1 MTPTR
6 PQPSDDAV
14 GDAPPRGRAA
24 ALIVAAGR
32 GRRFGGGVPKQYQA
46 LGGRALLAH
55 AAAAFLAHP
64 RIDLVQVVI
73 GPDDRDL
80 HDRALAG
87 LEVAPPVIGG
97 AERQDSVRL
106 GLEPLA
112 ARGDIDFVLVHDAAR
127 PFLPAGMIDR
137 VLNALGD
144 APAALPA
151 LAVTDTL
158 KRGEAMTV
166 AGTVSR
172 DGLWRAQTP
181 QGARLDLLLAAH
193 RAAAGHTL
201 PRALTDDAAVMEAAG
216 HAVRLVDGDEA
227 AFKITTTADMDRARQ
242 LLARRGQTA
251 TLLPATGSGFDV
263 HAFAP
268 GDHVWLCGV
277 PVPHDQGL
285 SGHSDADVALHA
297 LTDAVLGA
305 IAADDIGRHFPPTDA
320 RWRGASSDRF
330 LIHALALMGAMG
342 GRLVHCDVTI
352 IGERPKVGPH
362 REAMRRRLAELTG
375 LPPARIG
382 VKATTTEQLGFTG
395 RREGLAAMATAT
407 VLLPDLSAPEP
418 VV

>member
-1 MTPTR
+1 M
-6 PQPSDDAV
+6 
-14 GDAPPRGRAA
+14 
-24 ALIVAAGR
+24 LC
-32 GRRFGGGVPKQYQA
+32 
-46 LGGRALLAH
+46 
-55 AAAAFLAHP
+55 
-64 RIDLVQVVI
+64 
-73 GPDDRDL
+73 
-80 HDRALAG
+80 
-87 LEVAPPVIGG
+87 
-97 AERQDSVRL
+97 
-106 GLEPLA
+106 
-112 ARGDIDFVLVHDAAR
+112 
-127 PFLPAGMIDR
+127 
-137 VLNALGD
+137 

-193 RAAAGHTL
+193 RAAAGYTL
-201 PRALTDDAAVMEAAG
+201 PYALTDDAAVMEAAG

-251 TLLPATGSGFDV
+251 PLLPATGSGFDV

-382 VKATTTEQLGFTG
+382 VKATTTERLGFTG
-395 RREGLAAMATAT
+395 RKEGIACQA
-407 VLLPDLSAPEP
+407 VCLLEP
-418 VV
+418 IVS

>member
-6 PQPSDDAV
+6 PQPSDDPV
-14 GDAPPRGRAA
+14 GDAPPSGRVA

-106 GLEPLA
+106 GLEALA
-112 ARGDIDFVLVHDAAR
+112 ARGDIDLVLVHDAAR

-137 VLNALGD
+137 VLNALCD

-193 RAAAGHTL
+193 RAAAGRTL
-201 PRALTDDAAVMEAAG
+201 PHALTDDAAVMEAAG

-227 AFKITTTADMDRARQ
+227 AFKITTAADMDRARQ

-251 TLLPATGSGFDV
+251 ALLPATGSGFDV

-277 PVPHDQGL
+277 RVPHDQGL

-362 REAMRRRLAELTG
+362 REAMRCRLAELTG

-407 VLLPDLSAPEP
+407 VLLPDLSASEP

>member
-1 MTPTR
+1 MIPTR
-6 PQPSDDAV
+6 PQPSDDPA
-14 GDAPPRGRAA
+14 GDVPRRGRAA

-32 GRRFGGGVPKQYQA
+32 GRRFGGGVPKQYQT
-46 LGGRALLAH
+46 LGGRAMLAH

-64 RIDLVQVVI
+64 RIDLVQIVI
-73 GPDDRDL
+73 GPDDREL

-106 GLEPLA
+106 GLEALA
-112 ARGDIDFVLVHDAAR
+112 ARGDIDLVLVHDAAR
-127 PFLPAGMIDR
+127 PFLPAAMIDR
-137 VLNALGD
+137 VLDALAD

-166 AGTVSR
+166 AGTVPR

-181 QGARLDLLLAAH
+181 QGAQLNLLLAAH
-193 RAAAGHTL
+193 RAAVGH
-201 PRALTDDAAVMEAAG
+201 ALTDDAAVMEAAG

-227 AFKITTTADMDRARQ
+227 AFKITTTADLNRARQ
-242 LLARRGQTA
+242 LLTQRGIGVP
-251 TLLPATGSGFDV
+251 LLPATGSGFDV
-263 HAFAP
+263 HAFGP

-277 PVPHDQGL
+277 KVPHDQGL

-305 IAADDIGRHFPPTDA
+305 VAADDIGRHFPPTDE

-362 REAMRRRLAELTG
+362 REAMRRRLADLTG

-407 VLLPDLSAPEP
+407 VLLPDLSVPEP